1 MANTT
6 HDDAS
11 QHRWVL
17 HIDMDAFFASCEQ
30 LTRPT
35 LRGRPVLVGVVSGR
49 GVVAG
54 ASYEARVFGVHSAM
68 PIMRARRLVGYA
80 GITVRPRFDVYKT
93 ASRRVMEILREEAG
107 LIEQLSVDEAFME
120 PDELSGATP
129 DEVRKWAG
137 HLRKRIREETGLPS
151 SVGAGAG
158 KQFAKIGSGLA
169 KPDGTFVISVQDQ
182 HAILDPLPVRKLWGI
197 GPVAEAKLADIGVRT
212 IEQFARMSRTDVEMT
227 LGKTNGPALWLL
239 AQGHDPRPVAPR
251 AEAKQVS
258 SESTFSDDVTTLD
271 GVDEGIRAALTKA
284 HRRLMND
291 GRGARTVT
299 VKLKRADFEQH
310 TRSETLPF
318 STTDWD
324 VLYRVASRLA
334 ADPAVFGAVRLVGVS
349 LSGLESA
356 RQEALFPDLD
366 PSQGADYRALTEADS
381 DFEAGV
387 VSAANT
393 PTASVDSDELANAS
407 TEADAEQPEFDG
419 APTDASHTETSVWP
433 ATIDVYH
440 PEYGHGWVQGSG
452 HGVVSV
458 RFETRTTGKGLVR
471 SFPVDTPEL
480 IPADPIDSLEWGDWL
495 GLVHGE

>member
-35 LRGRPVLVGVVSGR
+35 LRGRPVLVGGVSGR

-68 PIMRARRLVGYA
+68 PMMRARRLVGYA

-93 ASRRVMEILREEAG
+93 ASRRVMEIIREEAG

-129 DEVRKWAG
+129 DEVRQWAG
-137 HLRKRIREETGLPS
+137 HVRKRIREETGLPS

-169 KPDGTFVISVQDQ
+169 KPDGTFVIPVEDQ

-212 IEQFARMSRTDVEMT
+212 IEQFARMSRADVEMT

-251 AEAKQVS
+251 AKAKQVS

-271 GVDEGIRAALTKA
+271 KVNEGIRAALTKA

-334 ADPAVFGAVRLVGVS
+334 VDPAVFGAVRLVGVS

-366 PSQGADYRALTEADS
+366 PSQGTNYGALTEVDG

-393 PTASVDSDELANAS
+393 PTAPVDSDGVSSAL
-407 TEADAEQPEFDG
+407 TEREAEKPGVDG
-419 APTDASHTETSVWP
+419 ASTDASHTETSVWP

-440 PEYGHGWVQGSG
+440 SEYGHGWVQGSG

-458 RFETRTTGKGLVR
+458 RFETRTTGKGPVR
-471 SFPVDTPEL
+471 SFPVNTPEL
-480 IPADPIDSLEWGDWL
+480 TRADPIDSLEWDEWP
-495 GLVHGE
+495 GLADG